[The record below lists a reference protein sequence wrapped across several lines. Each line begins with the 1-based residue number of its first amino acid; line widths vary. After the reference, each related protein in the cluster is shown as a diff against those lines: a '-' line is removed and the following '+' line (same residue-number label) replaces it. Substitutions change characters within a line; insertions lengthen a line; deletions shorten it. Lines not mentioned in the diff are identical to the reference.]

1 MGDPVA
7 SIEQWLVPVLAFV
20 AWPVVVI
27 VVVLA
32 ALVLTRGNQRP
43 AVLAGIADVI
53 RAARGKEGTPV
64 PQAASDLETAPT
76 DVSVDDLVQR

>member
-1 MGDPVA
+1 MA
-7 SIEQWLVPVLAFV
+7 SIEQWLAPVLAFV

-53 RAARGKEGTPV
+53 RAARGMEGAPV
-64 PQAASDLETAPT
+64 PSAASNSETAPT
-76 DVSVDDLVQR
+76 DGSADDLVHR

>member
-1 MGDPVA
+1 MA
-7 SIEQWLVPVLAFV
+7 NIEQWLAPVLAFV

-32 ALVLTRGNQRP
+32 ALVLTRDNQRP

-64 PQAASDLETAPT
+64 SPTESSSATAPT
-76 DVSVDDLVQR
+76 DVSVNDLVQK